1 MSGLTQDPES
11 IPDKLTENNR
21 SEKQTYPDI
30 FSVSNELNGPANF
43 SLSSREM
50 KHLPNLITLLNLC
63 CGCAAIV
70 AIFNSQMQQ
79 AGIFILSSMV
89 LDFLDGTVAR
99 VLKAWSELGKQLDSL
114 ADMVSF
120 GLVPGLILYSLY
132 LKGNTFNSFHEPF
145 TEVGAWYMF
154 TVTVFSALRLAK
166 FNIDKRQS
174 TYFIGLPTPANT
186 LLVLSMAFIVE
197 YNELGL
203 GNFIL
208 NPWFLIGFVSISSF
222 LLVAEIPLISLKVN
236 SSNLKDNIPAV
247 LLLSASVV
255 LFILFRFAA
264 PPLIIVLYLI
274 LSFVFPPKKK
284 PL

>member
-1 MSGLTQDPES
+1 
-11 IPDKLTENNR
+11 
-21 SEKQTYPDI
+21 
-30 FSVSNELNGPANF
+30 
-43 SLSSREM
+43 M
-50 KHLPNLITLLNLC
+50 KHLPNFITVLNLC

-70 AIFNSQMQQ
+70 AIFNSQVQQ
-79 AGIFILSSMV
+79 AGIFILSAMA

-120 GLVPGLILYSLY
+120 GLVPGLILYTLF
-132 LKGNTFNSFHEPF
+132 LKGNAVSSFHTPF
-145 TEVGAWYMF
+145 TAAGAWYMF

-186 LLVLSMAFIVE
+186 LLILSMAFIVE

-203 GNFIL
+203 GNWIL
-208 NPWFLIGFVSISSF
+208 NPWFLIGFVTISSA

-236 SSNLKDNIPAV
+236 LSDLKSNTPA
-247 LLLSASVV
+247 LLLVSASIV

-264 PPLIIVLYLI
+264 PPLIIILYLI
-274 LSFVFPPKKK
+274 LSHVFPPNKKHI
-284 PL
+284 

>member
-1 MSGLTQDPES
+1 VP
-11 IPDKLTENNR
+11 
-21 SEKQTYPDI
+21 
-30 FSVSNELNGPANF
+30 NF
-43 SLSSREM
+43 
-50 KHLPNLITLLNLC
+50 ITVLNLC

-70 AIFNSQMQQ
+70 AIFNSQVQQ
-79 AGIFILSSMV
+79 AGVFILAAMV
-89 LDFLDGTVAR
+89 LDFLDGTLAR

-132 LKGNTFNSFHEPF
+132 LKGNAFTSFHDPF

-154 TVTVFSALRLAK
+154 IVTVFSALRLAK

-186 LLVLSMAFIVE
+186 LLVLSLAFIVE

-203 GNFIL
+203 GNLIL
-208 NPWFLIGFVSISSF
+208 NPWFLIAFASISSV

-236 SSNLKDNIPAV
+236 SSALRANIPAI
-247 LLLSASVV
+247 LLVTASVI

-264 PPLIIVLYLI
+264 PPLIIILYLI
-274 LSFVFPPKKK
+274 LSLLFPPNKKS
-284 PL
+284 L